1 MISVSGKRNIG
12 SIAIVKVPSTLRR
25 TRRTIQ
31 DEAYPA
37 QVSLDLRTS
46 RRKRVRANED
56 PHDRERV
63 KNVDQGA
70 DSRQVASM
78 PEVDRIGTTFHAGV
92 KGEFVGKQVPPDRS

>member
-1 MISVSGKRNIG
+1 MDPG
-12 SIAIVKVPSTLRR
+12 A
-25 TRRTIQ
+25 
-31 DEAYPA
+31 
-37 QVSLDLRTS
+37 S
-46 RRKRVRANED
+46 RITRVRANED

-92 KGEFVGKQVPPDRS
+92 KGEFVGN